1 MSAVLA
7 TSCLAGKTKSMS
19 PVSMRECVCVC
30 VCVEMENYGLTFVI
44 FVIIFIEFYIW
55 NNC

>member
-30 VCVEMENYGLTFVI
+30 VEIENYGLTFVI

-55 NNC
+55 HNC